1 MLTVVFL
8 VWFWV
13 FLFCFA
19 LRIILT
25 IAITTGLAEHSFSHQ
40 DFYFRTI
47 FILRAVLHVQ

>member
-1 MLTVVFL
+1 MFTVGFL
-8 VWFWV
+8 IWFWV

-25 IAITTGLAEHSFSHQ
+25 IAVTTGLAEHSSSNQ

-47 FILRAVLHVQ
+47 FFIRAVLHLQ